1 MEREPVTS
9 GLLVSVQGAAEQML
23 ETGIALAKAL
33 SGRADSLI
41 LGNAVYLAA
50 AVSARHALPGDRF
63 PLSFVNNVAKEC
75 RDDDTRLKLLRA
87 VIRGWRD
94 NAPSGSGHERF
105 DGISFAGFIAR
116 HWNLLPREEASR
128 ILKEI
133 VQWILGVQTEPRR
146 FPITGNPE
154 DPELPSPLI
163 LDPLFFDS
171 AVPSEA
177 EDLLHRG
184 KR

>member
-1 MEREPVTS
+1 
-9 GLLVSVQGAAEQML
+9 ML
-23 ETGIALAKAL
+23 ETGIAVAKAL

-50 AVSARHALPGDRF
+50 AVSARHALHGDRF
-63 PLSFVNNVAKEC
+63 SLSFVNNVAKEG

-87 VIRGWRD
+87 VIRRWRD

-105 DGISFAGFIAR
+105 DGISFVGFIAR
-116 HWNLLPREEASR
+116 HWNLLPREKASR

-133 VQWILGVQTEPRR
+133 VQWILGAVQTEPRR

-163 LDPLFFDS
+163 LCSFP
-171 AVPSEA
+171 
-177 EDLLHRG
+177 
-184 KR
+184 